1 MAAQKSEKADVFVS
15 KTALR
20 ILKLADLNTDPSYQR
35 GVVVKHKRIVSEF
48 DEDALGV
55 MLVGQRED
63 GSLWVVDGLQRVT
76 ALKKLGWFE
85 ARFNVFRSN
94 GPEHEAQVFK
104 LVNKNRTSLTA
115 TQLFHALLT
124 AGDEECWAVKRVAES
139 LGYKLPTGGKRAV
152 SQDRE
157 QAARE
162 LTCLNSLVRI
172 YHHRGEELLRFVL
185 STVKDCWPGDP
196 YGVKADIVDGLA
208 TWWVARKAGGREF
221 DRDRLVSRLR
231 QKTAHQIIM
240 SAVQGSFGRAQN
252 VANVIDGHYERRT
265 RRKNPE

>member
-1 MAAQKSEKADVFVS
+1 MAPQKTNDVFVS

-20 ILKLADLNTDPSYQR
+20 VLQLADLNIDPSYQR
-35 GVVVKHKRIVSEF
+35 GVVDKHKKIVSEF

-55 MLVGQRED
+55 MLAGQRED

-76 ALKKLGWFE
+76 ALKKLGWTE

-115 TQLFHALLT
+115 AQLFHALLT
-124 AGDEECWAVKRVAES
+124 AGDEECWAVKKIAES
-139 LGYKLPTGGKRAV
+139 LGYKVPTGGKRAV
-152 SQDRE
+152 SQDRD
-157 QAARE
+157 QAAQE
-162 LTCLNSLVRI
+162 LTCVNSLVRI
-172 YHHRGEELLRFVL
+172 YHQRGEELLRFVL

-196 YGVKADIVDGLA
+196 YGVKADIIDGLA
-208 TWWVARKAGGREF
+208 TWWAARKSSGKEF
-221 DRDRLVSRLR
+221 DRDRLVSRLGQR
-231 QKTAHQIIM
+231 TAHQIIM
-240 SAVQGSFGRAQN
+240 SAVQGSFGRSQN

-265 RRKNPE
+265 RKPRA